1 MKRYRLI
8 NEFKSY
14 ERGTK
19 FYVVSESEFIGVKE
33 YVLRTRDLKR
43 RLIITEVELN
53 RNFLRIYDEHL

>member
-19 FYVVSESEFIGVKE
+19 FYVVAESEFIGVKE